1 MTEAAT
7 DSPATASGASGWEV
21 RPARPEDAAAVATG
35 VAALLCELGAT
46 PPSHAAI
53 ESEARAHIEDPT
65 LGIVLIAATAGS
77 GGPPD
82 ASSHFRPDSGP
93 NCELTGGGELVGVLT
108 ASWARAI
115 QVPGRMLT
123 IEVLW
128 TRREWRG
135 RAVGAG
141 LVEALAPGRGRRGRR
156 RGSRSACRAR
166 ASTRSA
172 RHRTLLPR
180 QRLRAPRPA
189 AAEGASVTVPM
200 TVRRRATDFG
210 GARSRERR
218 ARRG

>member
-1 MTEAAT
+1 MTGAAT
-7 DSPATASGASGWEV
+7 DSPATSPGTSGWEV

-53 ESEARAHIEDPT
+53 EAEAKAHIDDPS
-65 LGIVLIAATAGS
+65 LGIVLIATAAS
-77 GGPPD
+77 PSE
-82 ASSHFRPDSGP
+82 ASSHLATTDVD

-141 LVEALAPGRGRRGRR
+141 LVDALAPLAVEAG
-156 RGSRSACRAR
+156 AAR
-166 ASTRSA
+166 VEVG
-172 RHRTLLPR
+172 LPR
-180 QRLRAPRPA
+180 ESFDAI
-189 AAEGASVTVPM
+189 
-200 TVRRRATDFG
+200 RAT
-210 GARSRERR
+210 ERFYLANGFER
-218 ARRG
+218 LGPRMRRTFT

>member
-1 MTEAAT
+1 MTGAAT
-7 DSPATASGASGWEV
+7 HRPAIRPGTSGWDV
-21 RPARPEDAAAVATG
+21 RRARPSDAAAVATG

-53 ESEARAHIEDPT
+53 EDEARAHIDDPS
-65 LGIVLIAATAGS
+65 LGIVLIAAATAS
-77 GGPPD
+77 E
-82 ASSHFRPDSGP
+82 ASSHLATTDVD

-141 LVEALAPGRGRRGRR
+141 LVDALAEAAVDAGTARVEVGLPRESFEAL
-156 RGSRSACRAR
+156 
-166 ASTRSA
+166 
-172 RHRTLLPR
+172 
-180 QRLRAPRPA
+180 
-189 AAEGASVTVPM
+189 
-200 TVRRRATDFG
+200 RAT
-210 GARSRERR
+210 ERFYLANGFER
-218 ARRG
+218 LGPRMRKALP